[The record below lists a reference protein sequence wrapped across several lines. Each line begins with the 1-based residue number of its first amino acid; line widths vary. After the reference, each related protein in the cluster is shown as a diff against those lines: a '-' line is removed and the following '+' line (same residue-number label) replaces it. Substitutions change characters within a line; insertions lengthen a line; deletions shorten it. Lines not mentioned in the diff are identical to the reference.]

1 VLSDGQA
8 LRARYE
14 RVERLLVLP
23 GAAAALLSLAAV
35 PLDASTD
42 LRRPWDALASALNWG
57 VWLILAA
64 EVVVLLALS
73 PDRRAWLRSHGLLV
87 LIVVLTPPAL
97 PPGLQ
102 AMRALR
108 LLQLLRLVRAAA
120 VLERLLT
127 ATAAHTAAILAGMVV
142 IGGGSAFAAVESE
155 QHLNA
160 WDGIWWAIVTVTTV
174 GYGDI
179 TPHTTA
185 GRIIAIVV
193 MFTGIGTATLVIAAA
208 AQHAGSAGARRER
221 APDGPVAPSAEAA
234 AAAGVAERLESLA
247 AQLARSHGELAERL
261 GRLEQP
267 MRDGDRAGSADARG
281 RAGRPDR

>member
-1 VLSDGQA
+1 VLSSGP
-8 LRARYE
+8 RARSRYE
-14 RVERLLVLP
+14 RAEHLLQAP

-42 LRRPWDALASALNWG
+42 LRRPWDALASTLNWG
-57 VWLILAA
+57 VWLILAS
-64 EVVVLLALS
+64 EVVVLLALA
-73 PDRRAWLRSHGLLV
+73 PDRRAWLRRDGLLL

-102 AMRALR
+102 AMRTLR

-127 ATAAHTAAILAGMVV
+127 ATAAHTAAIIAGMVV

-155 QHLNA
+155 QHLSA

-193 MFTGIGTATLVIAAA
+193 MVTGIGTATLVIAAA
-208 AQHAGSAGARRER
+208 AQHASSRASRER
-221 APDGPVAPSAEAA
+221 PPDGPVAASPEAA
-234 AAAGVAERLESLA
+234 AAANVAERLESLA
-247 AQLARSHGELAERL
+247 TQLARSHGELAERL
-261 GRLEQP
+261 GRLEQRT
-267 MRDGDRAGSADARG
+267 RDAGRAGPVDARG
-281 RAGRPDR
+281 KAARADR